1 MISQQGFAIRIHSAK
16 KLVEHQGIFTWLY
29 LPPLVS
35 KVPANPGP
43 EATDSFANSRNPI
56 EIRGL
61 WCVHDR
67 GGDGTWLWH
76 TPGAAKLKSR
86 PVSSTRYSRSTAGWR
101 SSMSG
106 HWRCRGMDQRY
117 RVGTL
122 KLNSAIKGSIHRRK
136 WSEASQGSPF
146 KRTRGMYSCIMLQR
160 FSNGNVLAF
169 TCCGLSALPRGII
182 TCTDLAFESGR
193 FLRIGSS
200 FLLCHTL
207 WIYLVLFFVEF
218 FSVFN
223 ADSPLT
229 RQGVHI
235 AHDQHVPFPS
245 SGCEEYLSKGGAW
258 QHQLSCS
265 IVPQFV
271 PICTNDIQYYMHV
284 SCYLFCE
291 IIFTRFYLIHH
302 PFAPASDKICD
313 LRSGCHCEVQ
323 VLGWWPRC
331 SSGKS
336 EVSWKSWMSPRDE
349 RWSDWNGCFIFAL
362 LIARSCRFIFFIFVS
377 RWRGLPFLRLAFV
390 GRTQTSPQLSVIFAA
405 VVSAN
410 ILKLGNL
417 LATKWYTMYRGGAS
431 MGF

>member
-122 KLNSAIKGSIHRRK
+122 KLNSGIKGSIHRRK

-182 TCTDLAFESGR
+182 TCTDLLKGVCFWIWQILADWLI
-193 FLRIGSS
+193 FLTVSYFVNLFRIICGSVYG
-200 FLLCHTL
+200 LQ
-207 WIYLVLFFVEF
+207 
-218 FSVFN
+218 
-223 ADSPLT
+223 
-229 RQGVHI
+229 R
-235 AHDQHVPFPS
+235 
-245 SGCEEYLSKGGAW
+245 W
-258 QHQLSCS
+258 QSL
-265 IVPQFV
+265 
-271 PICTNDIQYYMHV
+271 N
-284 SCYLFCE
+284 
-291 IIFTRFYLIHH
+291 H
-302 PFAPASDKICD
+302 P
-313 LRSGCHCEVQ
+313 
-323 VLGWWPRC
+323 
-331 SSGKS
+331 
-336 EVSWKSWMSPRDE
+336 
-349 RWSDWNGCFIFAL
+349 
-362 LIARSCRFIFFIFVS
+362 
-377 RWRGLPFLRLAFV
+377 
-390 GRTQTSPQLSVIFAA
+390 
-405 VVSAN
+405 
-410 ILKLGNL
+410 
-417 LATKWYTMYRGGAS
+417 
-431 MGF
+431 